1 MDVIRHSEGMRRWRR
16 GARASPFA
24 LFPTMGALHDG
35 HLSLARQ
42 ARIDS
47 ALLAVSIFV
56 NPLQFG
62 PAEDFAAYPRDVD
75 RDLGLLEP
83 LGVDVVF
90 APDAADFTPA
100 SRRTTV
106 HVAGLADRLEGASRP
121 GHFDGVTTIVAK
133 LFNVVRPDTAYF
145 SRKDYQQLQVVKA
158 MVDDLDVPVRL
169 IECDFV
175 RDSDGLALS
184 SRNTN
189 LAPAQRR
196 QALALPAT
204 LSAAVASWDGDA
216 DAARDRLI
224 GALMMATGV
233 ELDYAEIADPDT
245 LEPLHGQHSGAAQ
258 ALIAARVG
266 ATRLIDNAPLPACPA
281 VGQLQGT

>member
-1 MDVIRHSEGMRRWRR
+1 MDVVRHSEDMRRWRR
-16 GARASPFA
+16 GAYSSPFA

-35 HLSLARQ
+35 HLSLVRQ
-42 ARIDS
+42 ARDS

-62 PAEDFAAYPRDVD
+62 PAEDLAAYPRDLD

-90 APDAADFTPA
+90 APDPADFTPA
-100 SRRTTV
+100 GRRTTV
-106 HVAGLADRLEGASRP
+106 HVAGLTDRLEGVSRP

-145 SRKDYQQLQVVKA
+145 SRKDYQQLLVMKA
-158 MVDDLDVPVRL
+158 MVRDLDVPVRL
-169 IECDFV
+169 VECDVV
-175 RDSDGLALS
+175 RDHGGLALS
-184 SRNTN
+184 SRNAN
-189 LAPAQRR
+189 LSPAQRG
-196 QALALPAT
+196 QALALPAA

-216 DAARDRLI
+216 DTARARLVAAL
-224 GALMMATGV
+224 ATAPGI

-245 LEPLHGQHSGAAQ
+245 LEPLYGQRSGPAQ

-266 ATRLIDNAPLPACPA
+266 ATRLIDNAHLRA
-281 VGQLQGT
+281 VGPMAGT